1 MPTSAPARKIGRGQ
15 APRPAAPPAWCA
27 LWLCA
32 RRDAAYCLPARLGL
46 RAGRRPNFSVGAAV
60 APGGKT
66 SK

>member
-1 MPTSAPARKIGRGQ
+1 MPTTGPAPQVAGRVAG
-15 APRPAAPPAWCA
+15 AP